1 MNGSATEVSMLWIA
15 WSDRVGGESG
25 RGGNF
30 EKSQP
35 GVRRPEA
42 ATPPANTSTK
52 AAANTNTRRSIRR
65 S

>member
-1 MNGSATEVSMLWIA
+1 MLWIA
-15 WSDRVGGESG
+15 WSERVGGESG

-35 GVRRPEA
+35 GASRPDA
-42 ATPPANTSTK
+42 ATPPANTKTK
-52 AAANTNTRRSIRR
+52 AAANTSTRRSITR